1 MLQIEREQTNDHS
14 VLRVDDAARR
24 RLADVLA
31 DWLCVYAG
39 VQPHSLSRENF
50 DLVVELRRVLLSPDE
65 HRADGTV
72 REGRSPI
79 GAEFQTPVR

>member
-1 MLQIEREQTNDHS
+1 MLQIETEHTGDHS
-14 VLRVDDAARR
+14 VLRVDGDARR

-31 DWLCVYAG
+31 DWLSIYAG

-65 HRADGTV
+65 
-72 REGRSPI
+72 GRP
-79 GAEFQTPVR
+79 